1 MRRQQWKL
9 KRPDV
14 IISVTGGAEDFD
26 LSTEEKDRIFKA
38 MMDGTRSLD
47 AWFTTGGTNAGVMK
61 CMGEFRTKYNP
72 TAPLIGV
79 ASLGVI
85 SASETLRGIH
95 ISACTGGV
103 GDKNAK
109 AGGEKSAG
117 EGGAGE
123 KGEAGSKQSEKGDAS
138 QVKAGWQKLG
148 YDHAKFPSLNSVCE
162 EKTGPAAEIRR
173 MQERREILKR
183 FKDRGQASDKVRASA
198 LAFVECICAVCGV
211 FVCNSSF
218 LSTLPGNVISVV
230 GIVGFSSAVSDCTDS
245 RGQ

>member
-47 AWFTTGGTNAGVMK
+47 AWFTTGGTNGGVMK

-95 ISACTGGV
+95 ISAW
-103 GDKNAK
+103 
-109 AGGEKSAG
+109 
-117 EGGAGE
+117 GE

-162 EKTGPAAEIRR
+162 EKTGPELAAEIRR

-230 GIVGFSSAVSDCTDS
+230 GIVGFSSAVSDCRDS

>member
-61 CMGEFRTKYNP
+61 CMGEFRAKYNP

-85 SASETLRGIH
+85 NASERLRGIH
-95 ISACTGGV
+95 IPDDA
-103 GDKNAK
+103 DK
-109 AGGEKSAG
+109 
-117 EGGAGE
+117 
-123 KGEAGSKQSEKGDAS
+123 DAS
-138 QVKAGWQKLG
+138 QVNADKKGWQRLG
-148 YDHAKFPSLNSVCE
+148 YVYPKFPSLNSICE
-162 EKTGPAAEIRR
+162 KKTGPCAEIKSV
-173 MQERREILKR
+173 QERLQVLNQ
-183 FKDRGQASDKVRASA
+183 FKKSGQASDKVCASTFA
-198 LAFVECICAVCGV
+198 C
-211 FVCNSSF
+211 
-218 LSTLPGNVISVV
+218 
-230 GIVGFSSAVSDCTDS
+230 
-245 RGQ
+245 